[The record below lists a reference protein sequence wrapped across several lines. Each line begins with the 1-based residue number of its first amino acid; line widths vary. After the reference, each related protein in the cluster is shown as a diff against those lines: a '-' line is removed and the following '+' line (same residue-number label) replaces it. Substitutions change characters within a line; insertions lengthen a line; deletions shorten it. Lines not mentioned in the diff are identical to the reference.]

1 MHSLSN
7 YVENHRKRLKNI
19 EDVEGTTQCVEL
31 LRKLRARNNTSS
43 ALTTIVEEAATTQQ
57 PEEEDEFMETAE
69 DIMTRQVAISTA
81 AQAKAAAQ

>member
-19 EDVEGTTQCVEL
+19 EDIEGTTECVEL
-31 LRKLRARNNTSS
+31 LRKLRARNNAPS
-43 ALTTIVEEAATTQQ
+43 ALATIVEEATTTQQ

-81 AQAKAAAQ
+81 AQAKAAVK